1 MNKTLGILIVLTLIS
16 KFSFGQKTQT
26 FEENIRLAIEDKN
39 SIFFYPNLINKIK
52 TQPDKIS
59 KEEMQHLYYGQIYKS
74 GTGLAFLDNPD
85 EGNFRKAVMQNRC
98 KKVIKIGNSI
108 IEKSPVSLTTLM
120 HINNCRQSLKQPDQ
134 TYFLDS
140 RLKLILDVILST
152 GDGKSKE
159 TAIKI
164 ANIED
169 DYIVKGVL
177 GFLGGTETLDIADN
191 KSFSVWTKDGEKIY
205 FEDSWNYKYK

>member
-1 MNKTLGILIVLTLIS
+1 MNKTLGILTVLILAC
-16 KFSFGQKTQT
+16 KFSFAQKTHT

-39 SIFFYPNLINKIK
+39 SIYFYPNLINKIK
-52 TQPDKIS
+52 TQPDQIT
-59 KEEMQHLYYGQIYKS
+59 KEEMQYLYYGQIYKS
-74 GTGLAFLDNPD
+74 GTGLSFLDNPE
-85 EGNFRKAVMQNRC
+85 EGNFRKAVMQKRC
-98 KKVIKIGNSI
+98 KKVIKIGYTL

-120 HINNCRQSLKQPDQ
+120 HTNNCRQSLNLPDQ
-134 TYFLDS
+134 TYYLDS

-152 GDGKSKE
+152 GDGKTKE

-177 GFLGGTETLDIADN
+177 GFLGGKETLHVADN
-191 KSFSVWTKDGEKIY
+191 KSFSIWSKDDEKIY
-205 FEDSWNYKYK
+205 FEDSWAYKYK